1 MTDVFLFRNAI
12 RDLLRPKRLVPAVL
26 LFLLPAAAA
35 LVVKAAS
42 KYTVDAGHLYDS
54 LALNAALGFSLVIL
68 SVVFATGVIAQEQE
82 QKTIVYL
89 LTRPLPRWR
98 ILMAKYAAAV
108 CAIVA
113 TVWGSLVLL
122 EMVTVGPRQ
131 LLHSGLGTDL
141 KVVILGALAYGGL
154 FLLLATFARAALIIG
169 LLFGFGWETL
179 VPQFPGM
186 FKMVS
191 LMSYVRGLSPH
202 KPVEHDSMEIREAL
216 GSFLATNPITPTL
229 SWIVLVA
236 TAVLCTFLAVVLF
249 STREYVPREDL

>member
-1 MTDVFLFRNAI
+1 MTDLFLFRNAL
-12 RDLLRPKRLVPAVL
+12 RDLARPKRLITALL
-26 LFLLPAAAA
+26 LFLLPAATA
-35 LVVKAAS
+35 LAVKAAS
-42 KYTVDAGHLYDS
+42 RSQGDVQSLFDS
-54 LALNAALGFSLVIL
+54 LALNVALGFALVIL
-68 SVVFATGVIAQEQE
+68 SVVFATGVITQEQE

-98 ILMAKYAAAV
+98 ILLAKYAAAV
-108 CAIVA
+108 SAVVA

-122 EMVTVGPRQ
+122 ELVTVGPAK
-131 LLHSGLGTDL
+131 LLSSGLGTDL

-154 FLLLATFARAALIIG
+154 FLMLATFVRAALIIG

-202 KPVEHDSMEIREAL
+202 KPIEHDSMELREAL
-216 GSFLATNPITPTL
+216 GAFLATNPITPTL
-229 SWIVLVA
+229 SWIVLVSVA
-236 TAVLCTFLAVVLF
+236 LGFTLLAILLF
-249 STREYVPREDL
+249 TTREYVPREDM